1 LWLASL
7 GRLQQQDV
15 FLARAT
21 GAGIEPLVE
30 VVPPD
35 LPLQLVG
42 LARQEPGNVQHI
54 VVHVLVVL
62 EQMYRYHI
70 DFNFVEGQRL
80 QDLYEGK
87 VNRLAKVFKES

>member
-1 LWLASL
+1 MDRRRL

-21 GAGIEPLVE
+21 GAGVIPLVE
-30 VVPPD
+30 VVPAD
-35 LPLQLVG
+35 RALQLVG
-42 LARQEPGNVQHI
+42 LARQELADVQHI
-54 VVHVLVVL
+54 LVHVLVIL

-80 QDLYEGK
+80 QNLLK
-87 VNRLAKVFKES
+87 N